1 MSSEFSRSLKLKTQK
16 KTLYE
21 KKYKESLYALF
32 LVLFRE

>member
-1 MSSEFSRSLKLKTQK
+1 MSSEFSRSSKLKTR

-32 LVLFRE
+32 LAPFRE

>member
-1 MSSEFSRSLKLKTQK
+1 MSSELFKSSKLKTQ

-32 LVLFRE
+32 LAQFRE